1 MRDEAAGR
9 EGRAGGREGR
19 VVGREGRGSDRS
31 RRAVGAVAEPGAGK
45 KRANPLETL
54 RDSLDARSAAR
65 NARGSERAARV
76 REARVRPDRASASRP
91 AEPRREAKAEE
102 PIDVAAAARGA
113 AGVARRFRVP
123 LIALAAVLFLFV
135 ALYSPLQVYY
145 KAWRD
150 GMGLRTSID
159 AYDSSNQEL
168 TDNIQSLQT
177 REGIEDEARRRG
189 YVTDG
194 ETKVVVEGL
203 PEEESEDPSKAQE
216 TDLPWYIKVGDT
228 VFGYRAQGSQNS
240 Q

>member
-1 MRDEAAGR
+1 MSDVQRHTRDAEGTGR
-9 EGRAGGREGR
+9 
-19 VVGREGRGSDRS
+19 
-31 RRAVGAVAEPGAGK
+31 K
-45 KRANPLETL
+45 
-54 RDSLDARSAAR
+54 ARAAR
-65 NARGSERAARV
+65 RRARGSERAARV

-91 AEPRREAKAEE
+91 AEPRRDASAEN
-102 PIDVAAAARGA
+102 PIDVGAAAERAVSTA
-113 AGVARRFRVP
+113 QRFRKP
-123 LIALAAVLFLFV
+123 LIALAAVLVLFV

-159 AYDSSNQEL
+159 AYNASNQEL

-203 PEEESEDPSKAQE
+203 PEEESEDPSKAE
-216 TDLPWYIKVGDT
+216 EADLPWYIKVGDA
-228 VFGYRAQGSQNS
+228 VFGYRAQTSQ
-240 Q
+240 